1 MNIYRDLVSLPSFR
15 NAVLT
20 IGSFDGVHIGHQQLI
35 KHLCQRAKEEN
46 GQSILI
52 TFYPHPRLV
61 VSQSKVKLLNTLEEK
76 AQLLAQYGV
85 EELVVVPFTKAFAE
99 QSADEYIEQFL
110 VRYFQPKCII
120 IGYDHKYGKGRTGD
134 INYLKKLADKH
145 QYRVEEISK
154 QEVSDI
160 AVSSTKVRRAIQ
172 AGQVAKAAQLLGH
185 PFVLSGTVVRGQ
197 QIGSKIGFPTANI
210 HVTDPNKIIPPE
222 GIYAVQVIH
231 QANRYKGMLYIGS
244 RPTVDQNLEK
254 TIEVNIF
261 NFDRA
266 IYEQD
271 LQVEF
276 IQYLRGDIKFDT
288 LDELKAQL
296 YQDKQAALAAL

>member
-1 MNIYRDLVSLPSFR
+1 MNIYRDLVSLPSFH

-35 KHLCQRAKEEN
+35 KRLCQKAKEEN

-52 TFYPHPRLV
+52 TFHPHPRLAL
-61 VSQSKVKLLNTLEEK
+61 SQTKVQLLNTLEEK

-85 EELVVVPFTKAFAE
+85 EELVVVPFTKEFAE

-110 VRYFQPKCII
+110 VRHFQPKCII

-134 INYLKKLADKH
+134 INYLKKLAPKH
-145 QYRVEEISK
+145 AYHVEEISK

-160 AVSSTKVRRAIQ
+160 AVSSTKVRRAVQ
-172 AGQVAKAAQLLGH
+172 EGEVAKAAQLLGH
-185 PFVLSGTVVRGQ
+185 PFVLTGKVVRGQ

-210 HVTDPNKIIPPE
+210 QVSDPNKIIPPE

-231 QANRYKGMLYIGS
+231 QENRYKGMLYIGN
-244 RPTVDQNLEK
+244 RPTVDENLEK

-261 NFDRA
+261 DFDYS

-276 IQYLRGDIKFDT
+276 IQYLRGDVKFDT
-288 LDELKAQL
+288 LEELKSQL